1 MAVEVQMPN
10 FGLSIAEGTIDR
22 WLTKEGDPILKGDT
36 LVVIT
41 TEKVTVEIPT
51 EVTGILLR
59 ILHPAGSK
67 IKIGEPIAIIGEA
80 GEKVEGIALAAM
92 GQAPSPAQS
101 PVPAAGWKERE
112 GLQISPLAVRIAAEQ
127 GVDIQEVAAYFPGR
141 KIGKKEIFDFI
152 EERKK
157 KGAGKETKAVP
168 TAPPTA
174 GEEEIRPLR
183 GPLRAMAEHMA
194 QSAKTAARVTTIA
207 EVDIQELVKLR
218 SSLKEKF
225 KNDYGINLTF
235 VPFVMRAMCAGVK
248 EFPILNASLREEDIV
263 IHHSVNIGL
272 AVDAGESLLVPVIR
286 KAQQKGIVDLSREV
300 MEVSTKAREG
310 KLSLPDIQGGTI
322 TLTNAGVYGALLSTP
337 LIHQPQSAI
346 LWMGKAMETPVVRNG
361 QIVIRPLMY
370 LCLSYDHR
378 IIMGAQAVQFLQV
391 VKKNLENPYPLLL
404 G

>member
-1 MAVEVQMPN
+1 MSVEVQMPN

-22 WLTKEGDPILKGDT
+22 WLKKEGDPIAKGDT
-36 LVVIT
+36 LVVIV
-41 TEKVTVEIPT
+41 TEKVTIDIPA
-51 EVTGILLR
+51 EVSGILLQ

-67 IKIGEPIAIIGEA
+67 VKIGEPIAIIGEA
-80 GEKVEGIALAAM
+80 GEKVEGVAGAAM
-92 GQAPSPAQS
+92 AKAPSPAPPPA
-101 PVPAAGWKERE
+101 PVPGRKDRE

-127 GVDIQEVAAYFPGR
+127 GVDIQEVATHFPGR
-141 KIGKKEIFDFI
+141 KIGKKEIFEFI
-152 EERKK
+152 EEKKK
-157 KGAGKETKAVP
+157 KGDGKEPKAAP
-168 TAPPTA
+168 TAPPAA

-194 QSAKTAARVTTIA
+194 QSARTAARVTTMA

-286 KAQQKGIVDLSREV
+286 KAHQKGIVDLSREV
-300 MEVSTKAREG
+300 MEISTKAREG
-310 KLSLPDIQGGTI
+310 KLSLPEIQGGTI